1 MSPGGLLDR
10 ISRPDDLR
18 ALDYPELYRLAG
30 EIRELILE
38 VTSQVGGH
46 LASSLGAVELAIAVH
61 RVFRSPRDRIL
72 WDVGHQAYA
81 HKILTGRKEEFRS
94 LRCKGGL
101 SGFPKRE
108 ESPHDV
114 MNAGHASTAI
124 SYALGLAIARD
135 LRGEEHHVVAV
146 IGDGALTGGLSFEA
160 LNQLGHLGKRVILV
174 LNDNGMSISRNVG
187 ALSTY
192 LSQLRLNP
200 RYRRVKDEIKLL
212 VDSVPVVGPVA
223 DRAIHAFKERV
234 KNFLIPEYIFEELG
248 IQYVGAVDGHDIAAM
263 EKDLSLAK
271 EAEGPVLVHV
281 ITKKGKGYPP
291 AERNPELYHG
301 VGPFDRET
309 GKIKPAGRNPSY
321 TSVFGRTLCR
331 MAEVERNLV
340 AITAAM
346 RLGTGLEEFSRLYP
360 SRFFDVGI
368 AEQHAVT
375 LAAGLALGGMR
386 PVVAVYSTFLQRAFD
401 QLLQEICLQR
411 LPVILALDRAGLVG
425 EDGATHHGAFDL
437 SYLRLMPG
445 MTVVAPKDQAE
456 LRDLLWASLR
466 RPEPVAIRYPRGEGP
481 LPEVGDEPGRLS
493 WGSWEVV
500 REGKDLVLLAV
511 GRMVENALAA
521 AEILEGQGLRARVVN
536 ARFVKPMDGEMLGH
550 IASFFP
556 AVVTLEENALAGG
569 FGEGVATHLQELGY
583 RGLFLSIGLPD
594 RFVGH
599 GKVEELW
606 RELDLDAPGI
616 ARRVARLLERGDG
629 VSTDDAGDPPVVRR
643 LQGGERV
650 G

>member
-1 MSPGGLLDR
+1 MSPGELLDR
-10 ISRPDDLR
+10 INGPDDLR

-46 LASSLGAVELAIAVH
+46 LASSLGAVELAIAIH

-135 LRGEEHHVVAV
+135 LRGEDHHVVAV

-200 RYRRVKDEIKLL
+200 HYRRVKDEIKLL
-212 VDSVPVVGPVA
+212 MDSVPVVGPAA
-223 DRAIHAFKERV
+223 DRAIHALKERV

-281 ITKKGKGYPP
+281 ITKKGRGYPP

-309 GKIKPAGRNPSY
+309 GKIKPSGGNPSY
-321 TSVFGRTLCR
+321 TYVFGRTLCR

-425 EDGATHHGAFDL
+425 EDGATHHGAFDI

-456 LRDLLWASLR
+456 LRDLLWAALR
-466 RPEPVAIRYPRGEGP
+466 RQEPVAIRYPRGEGP
-481 LPEVGDEPGRLS
+481 LPEVGDKPGELS

-500 REGKDLVLLAV
+500 REGKDLALLAV

-550 IASFFP
+550 IASSFP

-583 RGLFLSIGLPD
+583 RGLFLSVGLPD
-594 RFVGH
+594 SFVGH

-616 ARRVARLLERGDG
+616 ARQVARLLERGG
-629 VSTDDAGDPPVVRR
+629 GISTGDAGDPPVVRR
-643 LQGGERV
+643 LQGGGRV